1 MLSSVR
7 ILLADDHTILR
18 KGLRLLLERE
28 PDFGVV
34 AEANNGREAV
44 EAVSRETPDVVIM
57 DIAMPLLNGI
67 EATTRISA
75 DHPKTAVIILSVHS
89 DEAYIL
95 RALKAGARGYL
106 LKDSAEHDLIQAV
119 RVVAAGKA
127 YFSPAVS
134 KILADDYVR
143 QVRQQGAEDPYDL
156 LTARER
162 ELLQLIAELK
172 PTKEIAT
179 ILGISPHTVD
189 THRGNLMQKLNIHS
203 VPEAILY
210 AVRKG
215 VIS

>member
-1 MLSSVR
+1 MFAIR
-7 ILLADDHTILR
+7 IVLADDHTILR

-28 PDFGVV
+28 TDFKVV
-34 AEANNGREAV
+34 AEASHGKEAV
-44 EAVSRETPDVVIM
+44 DAVEREVPDVVIM
-57 DIAMPLLNGI
+57 DISMPMMNGI
-67 EATTRISA
+67 EATKRVNET
-75 DHPKTAVIILSVHS
+75 HPKTAVIILSVHS
-89 DEAYIL
+89 DEAYVL

-106 LKDSAEHDLIQAV
+106 LKDSAESDLIQAV
-119 RVVAAGKA
+119 RAVAAGKA

-143 QVRQQGAEDPYDL
+143 QVREQGVEDPYDL

-172 PTKEIAT
+172 ATKEIAEL
-179 ILGISPHTVD
+179 LGLSPHTVD

-203 VPEAILY
+203 IPEVILY
-210 AVRKG
+210 AVRRG

>member
-34 AEANNGREAV
+34 AEASNGREAV

-172 PTKEIAT
+172 PTKEIAA

>member
-1 MLSSVR
+1 MSIR

-28 PDFGVV
+28 PDFRII
-34 AEANNGREAV
+34 AEAANGRDAI
-44 EAVSRETPDVVIM
+44 EAVSRETPDVVLM
-57 DIAMPLLNGI
+57 DIAMPLMNGI
-67 EATTRISA
+67 EAAKRISQE
-75 DHPKTAVIILSVHS
+75 HPKTAIIILSVHS
-89 DEAYIL
+89 DEAYVL

-106 LKDSAEHDLIQAV
+106 LKDSAESDLLQAV
-119 RVVAAGKA
+119 RSVASGKA

-143 QVRQQGAEDPYDL
+143 QVRQQGVEDPFDL

-172 PTKEIAT
+172 ATKEIAEL
-179 ILGISPHTVD
+179 LGLSPHTVD
-189 THRGNLMQKLNIHS
+189 THRGNLMQKLNVHS
-203 VPEAILY
+203 VPEVILY
-210 AVRKG
+210 AVRRG